1 MNTENTTT
9 QNTTRP
15 FGYWLRAADHL
26 LARELET
33 AFQAEG
39 ITRREG
45 RLLRLLGGDV
55 VSPELSER
63 LQRHGGK
70 KLRGLVERGW
80 IAETDGTWTL
90 TDEGRAVA
98 ARLDAS
104 VDGVRAR
111 VSSAVSDEDLATTLA
126 SLEAIARELGW
137 NPDERMPRGAGRH
150 GFGPG
155 RRGFGP
161 GHGFG
166 PRLRPRSRLR
176 SRRARVRPA
185 ARARLR
191 PRRRRRA
198 RPRRRARLRAR
209 FRRRLRPRARGAQR
223 LSTRSSHTN
232 GRHPVREATIRVR
245 RGGLY
250 VGREQAPVRRRA
262 PRHPSHRRRC
272 GGSSGT
278 SATPSGRAARG
289 SG

>member
-1 MNTENTTT
+1 MNTENTSP

-45 RLLRLLGGDV
+45 RLLRLLAGDV

-80 IAETDGTWTL
+80 VAETDGTWTL

-104 VDGVRAR
+104 VDGVCAR

-166 PRLRPRSRLR
+166 PGFGPGHGFGPGAHAFGPRHGHGFGRDADGGHGHGGE
-176 SRRARVRPA
+176 RAYERGFDA
-185 ARARLR
+185 G
-191 PRRRRRA
+191 
-198 RPRRRARLRAR
+198 
-209 FRRRLRPRARGAQR
+209 FARG
-223 LSTRSSHTN
+223 
-232 GRHPVREATIRVR
+232 REA
-245 RGGLY
+245 
-250 VGREQAPVRRRA
+250 
-262 PRHPSHRRRC
+262 H
-272 GGSSGT
+272 
-278 SATPSGRAARG
+278 SA
-289 SG
+289 

>member
-1 MNTENTTT
+1 MNIENTSP

-45 RLLRLLGGDV
+45 RLLRLLAGDV

-70 KLRGLVERGW
+70 KFRGLVERGW
-80 IAETDGTWTL
+80 VAETDGTWTP

-166 PRLRPRSRLR
+166 PGAHAFGPRHGHGFGRDADGGHGHGGE
-176 SRRARVRPA
+176 RAYERGFDA
-185 ARARLR
+185 G
-191 PRRRRRA
+191 
-198 RPRRRARLRAR
+198 
-209 FRRRLRPRARGAQR
+209 FARG
-223 LSTRSSHTN
+223 
-232 GRHPVREATIRVR
+232 REA
-245 RGGLY
+245 
-250 VGREQAPVRRRA
+250 
-262 PRHPSHRRRC
+262 H
-272 GGSSGT
+272 
-278 SATPSGRAARG
+278 SA
-289 SG
+289 

>member
-1 MNTENTTT
+1 MNIENTSP

-45 RLLRLLGGDV
+45 RLLRLLAGDV

-80 IAETDGTWTL
+80 VAETDGTWTP

-166 PRLRPRSRLR
+166 PGAHAFGPRHGHGFGRDADGGHGHGGE
-176 SRRARVRPA
+176 RAYERGFDA
-185 ARARLR
+185 G
-191 PRRRRRA
+191 
-198 RPRRRARLRAR
+198 
-209 FRRRLRPRARGAQR
+209 FARG
-223 LSTRSSHTN
+223 
-232 GRHPVREATIRVR
+232 REA
-245 RGGLY
+245 
-250 VGREQAPVRRRA
+250 
-262 PRHPSHRRRC
+262 H
-272 GGSSGT
+272 
-278 SATPSGRAARG
+278 SA
-289 SG
+289 

>member
-1 MNTENTTT
+1 MNTENTSP

-45 RLLRLLGGDV
+45 RLLRLLAGDV

-80 IAETDGTWTL
+80 VAETDGTWTP

-166 PRLRPRSRLR
+166 PGFGPGHGFGPGAHSFGPRHGHGFGRDADGGHGHGGE
-176 SRRARVRPA
+176 RAYERGFDA
-185 ARARLR
+185 G
-191 PRRRRRA
+191 
-198 RPRRRARLRAR
+198 
-209 FRRRLRPRARGAQR
+209 FARG
-223 LSTRSSHTN
+223 
-232 GRHPVREATIRVR
+232 REA
-245 RGGLY
+245 
-250 VGREQAPVRRRA
+250 
-262 PRHPSHRRRC
+262 H
-272 GGSSGT
+272 
-278 SATPSGRAARG
+278 SA
-289 SG
+289 